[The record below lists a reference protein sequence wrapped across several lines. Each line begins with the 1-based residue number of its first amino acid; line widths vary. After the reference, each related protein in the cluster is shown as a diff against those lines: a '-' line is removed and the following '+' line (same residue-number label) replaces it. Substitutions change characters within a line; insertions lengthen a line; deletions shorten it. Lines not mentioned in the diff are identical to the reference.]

1 MPIVSGESI
10 LLDAEK
16 VLSHLKIGEGMRV
29 GELGCGGRGHFVFP
43 AVRLVGSKGR
53 GYAVDILKACLTSI
67 EHQAKEE
74 HWPQVMTV
82 WSNLEV
88 VGAAKI
94 PSGDLDR
101 ATLINILFQSQKI
114 SLILTEARRLLK
126 PGGLLLMVDW
136 KRESSPFG
144 PAPNRRIAAEEAISL
159 AEKSGFK
166 SLEQFAAGPHHYGI
180 IFQAC

>member
-1 MPIVSGESI
+1 MPIPSGESI

-16 VLSHLKIGEGMRV
+16 ILSHLKISEGSRV

-53 GYAVDILKACLTSI
+53 VFAVDIMKSCLSSI

-74 HWPQVMTV
+74 HWSQVITV

-88 VGAAKI
+88 VGATRIAA
-94 PSGDLDR
+94 GVLDR
-101 ATLINILFQSQKI
+101 ATLINILFQVRDRQA
-114 SLILTEARRLLK
+114 ILAETRRLLK
-126 PGGLLLMVDW
+126 PFGLLLVVDW
-136 KRESSPFG
+136 SRQSSPFG
-144 PAPNRRIAAEEAISL
+144 PPVGSRLSAEEVVVL
-159 AEKSGFK
+159 AEKSK
-166 SLEQFAAGPHHYGI
+166 LKLVEQFAAGPHHYGI

>member
-1 MPIVSGESI
+1 MPTVSGESI

-16 VLSHLKIGEGMRV
+16 ILSHLKIGEGMRV

-53 GYAVDILKACLTSI
+53 VYAVDILKACLIAI
-67 EHQAKEE
+67 ERQAKEE

-101 ATLINILFQSQKI
+101 ATLINILFQSQKAD
-114 SLILTEARRLLK
+114 SILKETRRLLK
-126 PGGLLLMVDW
+126 PKGLLLVVDW

-144 PAPNRRIAAEEAISL
+144 PPPDRRVVPEGAIDL
-159 AEKSGFK
+159 AEKAGFK
-166 SLEQFAAGPHHYGI
+166 LLEQFAAGPHHYGL
-180 IFQAC
+180 IFEAC